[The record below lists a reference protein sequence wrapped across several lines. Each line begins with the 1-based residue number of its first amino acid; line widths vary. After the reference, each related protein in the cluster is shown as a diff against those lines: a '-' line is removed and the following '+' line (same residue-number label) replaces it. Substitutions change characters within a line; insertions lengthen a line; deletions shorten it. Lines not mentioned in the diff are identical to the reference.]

1 MVAKPNRLPF
11 YNISKHVK
19 YEGCID
25 ALQGHIYDYTDS
37 HQADLYTKMRKEIA
51 AYVATALKDR
61 KDVKIMIETLTVPT
75 MKLPND
81 LP

>member
-1 MVAKPNRLPF
+1 LSRDKIVAKPNRLPF

-37 HQADLYTKMRKEIA
+37 CQADLYTKMTKMITS
-51 AYVATALKDR
+51 YVATALKTGR
-61 KDVKIMIETLTVPT
+61 M
-75 MKLPND
+75 
-81 LP
+81 